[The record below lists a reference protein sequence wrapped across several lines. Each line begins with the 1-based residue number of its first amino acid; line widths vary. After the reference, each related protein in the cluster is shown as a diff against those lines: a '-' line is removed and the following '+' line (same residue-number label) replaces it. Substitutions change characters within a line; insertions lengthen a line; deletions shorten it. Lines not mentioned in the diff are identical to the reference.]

1 MGWDN
6 EDTELSQL
14 DHVTISSMLHLELS
28 ICQRPGTTCLALSRP
43 VWWHPTASEIAGGA
57 STGQLFVRILRDKG
71 TGLLRITQHSGR
83 AKHPFVGNLCK
94 LIFMSALTPCWQTP

>member
-14 DHVTISSMLHLELS
+14 DHVTISSILHLELS

-71 TGLLRITQHSGR
+71 TGSHRGTQEEL
-83 AKHPFVGNLCK
+83 NIL
-94 LIFMSALTPCWQTP
+94 